1 MASVVQGKVERI
13 VSSESN
19 GKTIYA
25 LIVNGER
32 YGFYTNNPRKKG
44 VDKGSL
50 VKFSY
55 TESNGWL
62 NGNFKSLEVVS
73 EARGNGAAGEA
84 VVGRTPKQPVS
95 HGGFRDPEVQTHISR
110 QACRNAA
117 IEWVKLLCERD
128 AVAFPA
134 KANAATRAEVL
145 NATLNHYTD
154 LFYNYV
160 VSGKH
165 SLSDDSES
173 RDDDDSKDSSEE
185 DESSEIEEENNDV
198 W

>member
-32 YGFYTNNPRKKG
+32 YGFYTNDPRKKG
-44 VDKGSL
+44 VEKGAI

-62 NGNFKSLEVVS
+62 NGNFKSLEVVKKAS
-73 EARGNGAAGEA
+73 SNGAADEA

-95 HGGFRDPEVQTHISR
+95 HGGFRDPEVQTYITR

-165 SLSDDSES
+165 SSGDLYS
-173 RDDDDSKDSSEE
+173 RDADDDASEDEDSSLEADEE
-185 DESSEIEEENNDV
+185 SNDV

>member
-1 MASVVQGKVERI
+1 MSNVVQGKVERI
-13 VSSESN
+13 LSSESN

-25 LIVNGER
+25 LVVNGER

-55 TESNGWL
+55 SESNGWL
-62 NGNFKSLEVVS
+62 NGNFKSLEVVRD
-73 EARGNGAAGEA
+73 ARGNSAAGEA
-84 VVGRTPKQPVS
+84 VVGRTQKQPVS

-128 AVAFPA
+128 AVPFPA

-165 SLSDDSES
+165 SSGELSSE
-173 RDDDDSKDSSEE
+173 DEEGDTQEGEDSSEV
-185 DESSEIEEENNDV
+185 EEESNDV

>member
-1 MASVVQGKVERI
+1 MANVVQGKVERI
-13 VSSESN
+13 LSSESN

-25 LIVNGER
+25 LVVNGER

-55 TESNGWL
+55 SESNGWL
-62 NGNFKSLEVVS
+62 NGNFKSLEVVRD
-73 EARGNGAAGEA
+73 AHGNGAAGEA
-84 VVGRTPKQPVS
+84 VVGRAQKQPVS

-128 AVAFPA
+128 AVPFPA

-165 SLSDDSES
+165 SSGEL
-173 RDDDDSKDSSEE
+173 SSEDEGGDTQE
-185 DESSEIEEENNDV
+185 DEESFGAEEESNDV

>member
-1 MASVVQGKVERI
+1 MANVVQGRVERI
-13 VSSESN
+13 LSSESN

-25 LIVNGER
+25 LVVNGER

-44 VDKGSL
+44 VEEGSF

-55 TESNGWL
+55 SESNGWL
-62 NGNFKSLEVVS
+62 NGNFKSLEVVRG
-73 EARGNGAAGEA
+73 ARRNGSAGEA
-84 VVGRTPKQPVS
+84 VVGRTQKQPVS

-128 AVAFPA
+128 AVPFPA

-165 SLSDDSES
+165 SSGELSSE
-173 RDDDDSKDSSEE
+173 DEEGDTQEGEDSSEV
-185 DESSEIEEENNDV
+185 EEESNDV